1 LLLFFCWYWTVGFP
15 TDRAGY
21 TYLMLGIV
29 YPLYYSS
36 FALAVAAASPNAE
49 IGNIVFA
56 TLFSFVITL

>member
-1 LLLFFCWYWTVGFP
+1 
-15 TDRAGY
+15 
-21 TYLMLGIV
+21 MLGIV